1 MVIKGMGLSRRQVL
15 HTIATWG
22 FATNA
27 TAVVAPPV
35 RLLAGWQ
42 AQAQHY
48 IGIIGLDTQRWSVEQ
63 SLETP
68 TRPHGLLIE
77 PSGSVVAVARRP
89 GDWILRWNPATH
101 VTRWHWIEDDR
112 QFNGH
117 VLQSQDG
124 QHLWSTETNQE
135 SQRGLLGL
143 RDAKTLAKIDEFDT
157 QGLDPHQLLALPVRV
172 GRYPAGTLMVANGG
186 VRTLAESGRHKQTQQ
201 PLDASLVALS
211 PLRGEI
217 LGQWRLSDPWLS
229 IRHLAWDASSQRL
242 GLALQAEHLGAT
254 ERQTAP
260 VLAVWDGIGLRTATK
275 QPPVMGY
282 GGDIIALS
290 GSGFAVS
297 CTRADVVAIYTA
309 DGCWVANVAH
319 PGAGALAHSA
329 AGWLAAGQT
338 GILQQT
344 TAPLATTHW
353 AVTQCQWDNHWQ
365 SVHGMIG

>member
-1 MVIKGMGLSRRQVL
+1 MVTEGMGLSRRQAL
-15 HTIATWG
+15 HIVAAWSL
-22 FATNA
+22 AA
-27 TAVVAPPV
+27 KAQAVVTPPT
-35 RLLAGWQ
+35 RLLAAWQ
-42 AQAQHY
+42 AQAQYH
-48 IGIIGLDTQRWSVEQ
+48 IGIVALDAQQCSIAQ

-77 PSGSVVAVARRP
+77 PSGSVLAVARRP
-89 GDWILRWNPATH
+89 GDWILRWNSATA
-101 VTRWHWIEDDR
+101 TTQWHWIEEDR

-117 VLQSQDG
+117 ILLSQDG

-143 RDAKTLAKIDEFDT
+143 RDATTLEKIQEFDT

-211 PLRGEI
+211 PLRGEV
-217 LGQWRLSDPWLS
+217 LGQWRLRDSWLS

-242 GLALQAEHLGAT
+242 GIALQAEHLGAAD
-254 ERQTAP
+254 RHTAP
-260 VLAVWDGIGLRTATK
+260 VLAVWDGVGLHTATK

-282 GGDIIALS
+282 GGDIIALP

-297 CTRADVVAIYTA
+297 CTRADVIAIYTA

-319 PGAGALAHSA
+319 SGAGALARTA
-329 AGWLAAGQT
+329 TRWLAAGQA

-344 TAPLATTHW
+344 IAPLAAAHGV
-353 AVTQCQWDNHWQ
+353 ATQCQWDNHWQ
-365 SVHGMIG
+365 SIP